1 MAIIA
6 GGIKFSADK
15 LADVKIT
22 KSLSGSGLP
31 VGGVCTSELSFT
43 LNNSDGVVFD
53 DNGEVTIADALGTYP
68 PYYISSRSGGKNAEK
83 YVCYDAMMYAENKFR
98 YDWKAETVP
107 RDERNRK
114 YISSSMFLTLA
125 AEQMG
130 VSGIGGGGDDI
141 HILRKYLKD
150 KTIKEGLSFL
160 ANAWGGCWY
169 VNSSGSVQ
177 FAALGQYNALFD
189 AKSKIHAPV
198 SLGYVRSGISRVV
211 MTNTTKNKDID
222 TGGGT
227 SAASILRL
235 SSPIADAALAAAVLS
250 RANGFVYR
258 AFTCADILADQN
270 VEVGSKIVFD
280 ENDEGDYFAY
290 SVTLSLTASGVYASV
305 SAPEVAEN
313 EYKFRGAVQSEIDGC
328 IALGRQYENMV
339 YDDGGLSFDF
349 SEED

>member
-1 MAIIA
+1 MAIAA
-6 GGIKFSADK
+6 GGIKFPASR

-22 KSLSGSGLP
+22 KALSGSGLP
-31 VGGVCTSELSFT
+31 VGGICTSELSFT
-43 LNNSDGVVFD
+43 LNNPDGVVFD
-53 DNGEVTIADALGTYP
+53 DNGAVNIEDAPGTYP

-114 YISSSMFLTLA
+114 YISSSMFLILA

-141 HILRKYLKD
+141 HILRKYLKG

-160 ANAWGGCWY
+160 ANVWGGCWY
-169 VNSSGSVQ
+169 VDSSGSVQ
-177 FAALGQYNALFD
+177 FAAIGQYNALFD
-189 AKSKIHAPV
+189 AKSKIHAPM
-198 SLGYVRSGISRVV
+198 SAGHMRREISRVI
-211 MTNTTKNKDID
+211 MTNTAKSKDFD

-227 SAASILRL
+227 AAESALRL

-250 RANGFVYR
+250 RVNGFVYR
-258 AFTCADILADQN
+258 AFSCADMLADQN
-270 VEVGSKIVFD
+270 VEVGSKVVFD
-280 ENDEGDYFAY
+280 EDDEGDYFAF
-290 SVTLSLTASGVYASV
+290 SVVLSLTASGVYASL
-305 SAPEVAEN
+305 SAPEVTEAE
-313 EYKFRGAVQSEIDGC
+313 YSFRGAMQSAMDSRITIGK
-328 IALGRQYENMV
+328 QYENMV